1 MWKYIAIPLVLL
13 STVSFAQDNVGDG
26 STNGDLNTNM
36 GNSNTVDS
44 NNASNT
50 STTNYNGA
58 GSSPGSQPVP
68 SAISPT
74 MMGGGGNDS
83 CLIPK
88 SQGIQIS
95 IIGIS
100 QGEMEQDPECN
111 RRKDARLIGAPQQVG
126 GLGLQVSG
134 ISVMCANPQV
144 FKAMALAN
152 TPCPIVDVV
161 TGKLLIGKQAYMKM
175 RSKPEVY
182 IVGYNQAKMFWKNLL
197 YIGRNLPDAPE
208 QVTVTRSLS
217 DKFRSTSGANNGG
230 TPSSRRSNRSKTGT
244 GK

>member
-1 MWKYIAIPLVLL
+1 MWKWFVILTLLVA
-13 STVSFAQDNVGDG
+13 SNAVAQDNVGDG

-36 GNSNTVDS
+36 GDNNSVDS
-44 NNASNT
+44 NNSS

-83 CLIPK
+83 CLIPS
-88 SQGIQIS
+88 SQGVQIS

-100 QGEMEQDPECN
+100 RGEMEQDPECN

-134 ISVMCANPQV
+134 ISIMCSNPNV

-152 TPCPIVDVV
+152 TPCPIVDVS
-161 TGKLLIGKQAYMKM
+161 TGKLLIGRDAYLKM
-175 RSKPEVY
+175 RSEPKTY
-182 IVGYNQAKMFWKNLL
+182 IVGYNQSKSFWNSLL
-197 YIGRNLPDAPE
+197 YIGRKIPDAPTQNAPSRSISDQFRSSLRRNNNE
-208 QVTVTRSLS
+208 RSSLS
-217 DKFRSTSGANNGG
+217 
-230 TPSSRRSNRSKTGT
+230 GT
-244 GK
+244 GNRTATTAGE